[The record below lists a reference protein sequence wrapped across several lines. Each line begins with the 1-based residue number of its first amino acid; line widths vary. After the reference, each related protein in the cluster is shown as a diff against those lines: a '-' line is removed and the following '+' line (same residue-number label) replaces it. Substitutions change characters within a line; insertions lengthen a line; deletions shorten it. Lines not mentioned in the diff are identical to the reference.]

1 MLNRGREHA
10 HGRHHPQVF
19 FLAKLKTI
27 NHTQIMKIPY
37 TALIAATLLLPL
49 NAQDAASASPAPAPA
64 ADEAE
69 YAKYR
74 DLMREDLATMEQ
86 FLKVLQGVHD
96 KQSADAAV
104 PQAKELW
111 EKLDK
116 PMLDPSEA
124 IQARLD
130 AEFARQRQRL
140 ESDSIIIMGPIITQ
154 GCYGSQALKEVLAP
168 LLPEE
173 IASVMEE
180 AVATQPDAQPA
191 ELSAEEQADYAKHRE
206 YAQMS
211 IHAIIEL
218 SELVKEV
225 NSKESADAAALKV
238 KEIVERMEKQKAAHL
253 DDTKPTDAVLA
264 RLNDEFLPM
273 LKFSMGQMHSVLV
286 PLEMNQWYGSDAL
299 KEEMGHL
306 LDKKGSPEGE
316 KAAPAPA
323 KEQAEQAKVQAE
335 LFDCRREFVAVLKG
349 INGRETADAA
359 APKVKELCGKL
370 RECEEKHFKLIQ
382 ELPENEGLEEA
393 FDTMARR
400 PDSDTNYALGTLAQN
415 GYYGSAA
422 LREAMIPIAGDP
434 KKEEEAAAIQL
445 TAEEQALYAR
455 LQASSRELIDT
466 MKRVIEVLWTVNS
479 KESAD
484 AAAPKVKADL
494 ERIFAIEKSL
504 NIDNM
509 PDSIA
514 IKLKAEFRFTLGGFM
529 SSMLINASCLEENQY
544 YGSDA
549 LMKAMRR
556 LMIGGEEEPAESP
569 AA

>member
-1 MLNRGREHA
+1 MGVPRFRPCKKNIIFLHFPSAFSGLRAYRGREHA

-49 NAQDAASASPAPAPA
+49 NALDAASASPAPAPA

-74 DLMREDLATMEQ
+74 DLMREVLATMEQ

-111 EKLDK
+111 EKLTA

-130 AEFARQRQRL
+130 AEFAGQRQRL

-225 NSKESADAAALKV
+225 NSKESADAAATKV
-238 KEIVERMEKQKAAHL
+238 KEIVERMEKQAAHL
-253 DDTKPTDAVLA
+253 DDTKPTYAVLA

-273 LKFSMGQMHSVLV
+273 LRFSMGQMHSVLV

-299 KEEMGHL
+299 
-306 LDKKGSPEGE
+306 
-316 KAAPAPA
+316 
-323 KEQAEQAKVQAE
+323 
-335 LFDCRREFVAVLKG
+335 
-349 INGRETADAA
+349 
-359 APKVKELCGKL
+359 
-370 RECEEKHFKLIQ
+370 
-382 ELPENEGLEEA
+382 
-393 FDTMARR
+393 
-400 PDSDTNYALGTLAQN
+400 
-415 GYYGSAA
+415 
-422 LREAMIPIAGDP
+422 
-434 KKEEEAAAIQL
+434 
-445 TAEEQALYAR
+445 
-455 LQASSRELIDT
+455 
-466 MKRVIEVLWTVNS
+466 
-479 KESAD
+479 
-484 AAAPKVKADL
+484 
-494 ERIFAIEKSL
+494 
-504 NIDNM
+504 
-509 PDSIA
+509 
-514 IKLKAEFRFTLGGFM
+514 
-529 SSMLINASCLEENQY
+529 
-544 YGSDA
+544 
-549 LMKAMRR
+549 MKAMSR
-556 LMIGGEEEPAESP
+556 LMNGGEEEPAKYDAAFNDFAGLLKECVDTLKTVKDKAGADAAAEKLKGIALKMEECRACLDEAPIEELRRIKKELVTPEVDALGMEFLTVAETLRKQKNYYGSTALENTRIGSVIGEVTDTLDKDLWNDIDIPQVTPLP
-569 AA
+569 AGGEAGE

>member
-1 MLNRGREHA
+1 MRFSCPYPTRAHATCQTAEWASPVSAPAKKISFFCIFFQHFPVCVLNRGREHA

-49 NAQDAASASPAPAPA
+49 NALDAASASPAPAPA

-86 FLKVLQGVHD
+86 FLKVLQSVHD

-111 EKLDK
+111 EKLTA
-116 PMLDPSEA
+116 PRLDPSEA

-130 AEFARQRQRL
+130 AEFAGQRQRL

-173 IASVMEE
+173 IASVMVE

-191 ELSAEEQADYAKHRE
+191 ELSAEEQADYAKRRE
-206 YAQMS
+206 YAQMG

-218 SELVKEV
+218 SELVKE
-225 NSKESADAAALKV
+225 
-238 KEIVERMEKQKAAHL
+238 
-253 DDTKPTDAVLA
+253 
-264 RLNDEFLPM
+264 
-273 LKFSMGQMHSVLV
+273 
-286 PLEMNQWYGSDAL
+286 
-299 KEEMGHL
+299 
-306 LDKKGSPEGE
+306 
-316 KAAPAPA
+316 
-323 KEQAEQAKVQAE
+323 
-335 LFDCRREFVAVLKG
+335 
-349 INGRETADAA
+349 
-359 APKVKELCGKL
+359 
-370 RECEEKHFKLIQ
+370 
-382 ELPENEGLEEA
+382 
-393 FDTMARR
+393 
-400 PDSDTNYALGTLAQN
+400 
-415 GYYGSAA
+415 
-422 LREAMIPIAGDP
+422 
-434 KKEEEAAAIQL
+434 
-445 TAEEQALYAR
+445 
-455 LQASSRELIDT
+455 
-466 MKRVIEVLWTVNS
+466 VNS

-514 IKLKAEFRFTLGGFM
+514 IKLQAEFRFTLGGFM

>member
-1 MLNRGREHA
+1 
-10 HGRHHPQVF
+10 
-19 FLAKLKTI
+19 
-27 NHTQIMKIPY
+27 MKIPY

-86 FLKVLQGVHD
+86 FLKVLQGIHD

-104 PQAKELW
+104 PQAKGLW
-111 EKLDK
+111 EKLTA
-116 PMLDPSEA
+116 PRLDPSEA

-130 AEFARQRQRL
+130 AEFAGQRQRL

-173 IASVMEE
+173 IASVMVE

-191 ELSAEEQADYAKHRE
+191 ELSAEEQADYAKRRE

-225 NSKESADAAALKV
+225 NSKESADAAAPKV

-253 DDTKPTDAVLA
+253 DDTKPTYAVLA

-273 LKFSMGQMHSVLV
+273 LKFSMGQMLSVLV
-286 PLEMNQWYGSDAL
+286 PLEMSQWYGSDAL

-349 INGRETADAA
+349 INSRETADAA

-466 MKRVIEVLWTVNS
+466 MKRVIEVLWTVKS

-514 IKLKAEFRFTLGGFM
+514 IKLQAEFRFTLGRFM
-529 SSMLINASCLEENQY
+529 SSMQINASCLEENKC

-549 LMKAMRR
+549 LMKAMSR
-556 LMIGGEEEPAESP
+556 L
-569 AA
+569 